1 MSFSL
6 ATVQQTFQTCSMGR
20 AAHGRS
26 VCGALIFATVSA
38 LCHAIFATPG
48 ICCGTGFYIEIDV
61 VLFSLGIL
69 GYFFDFR
76 DTNGTKEITES
87 KKPTSDI
94 VHGSPSGSRDQ
105 LGHERHAQHAHH
117 TPRPKSDMHIIEC
130 VQRGSVAHTSAR
142 VLEAMHASIRLG
154 HGGAA
159 VKLFDQMLEKG
170 AVLGAHLI
178 HKAVSNKFFHLVAE
192 TLDDKRIQTDGLR
205 LLDLVRAHGIHPSPD
220 TQNRLLHAWK
230 GQPPKAVVEYFV
242 HMKSAGF
249 LISKWAY
256 RCIVVF
262 YMRSDPE
269 FALGVC
275 KEMER
280 SGIKLHR
287 AAYNAALCAR
297 LQLGMHREAQELCME
312 MDDHLVAPNAAS
324 FCIMIRVYSVS
335 GQPEKAITIFE
346 AMREQS
352 LEADRASYH
361 YAIRSCIMLQR
372 VEYAVEL
379 YKEAAQANVPLC
391 ASTYAILTRACKDVG
406 WKCLASKLEME
417 WTRQQPACMEKAGA
431 ACKTEA

>member
-159 VKLFDQMLEKG
+159 VKLFDQMLEEG
-170 AVLGAHLI
+170 VSHDAHLI
-178 HKAVSNKFFHLVAE
+178 SKAIVDKFFNLVSDN
-192 TLDDKRIQTDGLR
+192 LCDMRIRKDGLS
-205 LLDLVRAHGIHPSPD
+205 LFDAGQAHGLAPS
-220 TQNRLLHAWK
+220 TAIQNRLIKAWK
-230 GQPPKAVVEYFV
+230 SKLPKSVVKYLLT
-242 HMKSAGF
+242 MKSDGF
-249 LISKWAY
+249 LISRLSY
-256 RCIVVF
+256 
-262 YMRSDPE
+262 
-269 FALGVC
+269 FALIISS
-275 KEMER
+275 ER
-280 SGIKLHR
+280 SNPEMVLALFGETGNLGITLDKV
-287 AAYNAALCAR
+287 AYNSVLGACYH
-297 LQLGMHREAQELCME
+297 LGMYDEIGLLFAQM
-312 MDDHLVAPNAAS
+312 
-324 FCIMIRVYSVS
+324 
-335 GQPEKAITIFE
+335 
-346 AMREQS
+346 
-352 LEADRASYH
+352 ADRGLTPDIKTYRIAINASLRSNRFEDTVSVLETMHGQRLKFNGQDYH
-361 YAIRSCIMLQR
+361 NAIVYCISLQR
-372 VEYAVEL
+372 VDDAVVL
-379 YKEAAQANVPLC
+379 FNAMVQANVIPLERSIVC
-391 ASTYAILTRACKDVG
+391 LRDAGRMSASS
-406 WKCLASKLEME
+406 CLAI
-417 WTRQQPACMEKAGA
+417 
-431 ACKTEA
+431 